1 MGYFLD
7 QAELRRLFG
16 EIDRRLEPTPDPT
29 VLVVVGGAALA
40 FLSDVRSTRD
50 VDHVTDAVPEEV
62 RRAVLEVAEAEGLE
76 PDWLNNVAKGFT
88 PGRSP
93 EPMSTLFTGQ
103 ALIIESCSPEYLLSM
118 KLFSAR
124 ERDLDDTVLLMSRTS
139 LQTATELLDLVETA
153 YRPRPIE
160 AKVQYFIE
168 EAVARYQL
176 AHPTPEV
183 TRTEPDGPEL
193 EL

>member
-7 QAELRRLFG
+7 QAELRRLFA
-16 EIDRRLEPTPDPT
+16 EIDRRLEPTADPT

-40 FLSDVRSTRD
+40 FLSAVRSTRD
-50 VDHVTDAVPEEV
+50 VDHISDSVPDQV
-62 RRAVLEVAEAEGLE
+62 RRAVVDVAEAEGLA
-76 PDWLNNVAKGFT
+76 PDWVNNAAKGFT

-93 EPMSTLFTGQ
+93 EPLSTLFAGE
-103 ALIIESCSPEYLLSM
+103 ALIIKSCSPEYLLSM

-139 LQTATELLDLVETA
+139 LRTATELLDLVETA

-160 AKVQYFIE
+160 TKVQYFIE
-168 EAVARYQL
+168 EAVGRYQL
-176 AHPTPEV
+176 AHPTPKI
-183 TRTEPDGPEL
+183 TPTEPDGPEL
-193 EL
+193 GL